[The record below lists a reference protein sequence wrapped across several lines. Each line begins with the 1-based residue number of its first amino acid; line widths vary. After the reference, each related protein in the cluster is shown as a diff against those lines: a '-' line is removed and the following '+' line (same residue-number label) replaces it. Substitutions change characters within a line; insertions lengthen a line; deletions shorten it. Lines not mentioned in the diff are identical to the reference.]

1 MRILHLSDCH
11 LPRDC
16 GPDADGVDARVVLE
30 QLLHDCR
37 HLPGLELVVV
47 SGDVADDGSLEGYR
61 DARALIGG
69 FARER
74 GVPAVFCTGNHDDR
88 ETFAAS
94 LGSGHLDP
102 SGRDAGR
109 LLPRGSGQRAAVG
122 YAADYRIVTLDS
134 LVPGQVHD
142 RIDSAQLAWL
152 RALLAVPYRAG
163 SVVVLYH
170 PPIALTGT
178 VQEQVGLR
186 DAHDLAAGLEG
197 SDARVVLCGH
207 FHLQLAGRLG
217 AVPVWVTP
225 GVVTRI
231 DLTAP
236 AWLERA
242 VRGAGASVVDLDGP
256 GAPLCHTV
264 HARDP
269 RAGEQ
274 VYLVDSAS
282 GADVPAEEPAPIIDS
297 EQLRHDDRSPEL
309 ADLAD
314 AEPLLALR
322 ETAAA
327 WLAAR
332 GVRQWEPG
340 EVTLAEVRD
349 QIEAGQWHVLRDN
362 AIPVAGLRLLWQDE
376 EVWGPQRPIAAYVHG
391 LVVAEQHRGSGL
403 GADLLQ
409 WAAAQALARRRSL
422 LRLDCGEDNEALRRY
437 YGQQGFR
444 TVGRRDFDGRWYSV
458 VLLERPLQDAGA
470 RA

>member
-30 QLLHDCR
+30 KLLHDCR
-37 HLPGLELVVV
+37 HLPGLDLVVV
-47 SGDVADDGSLEGYR
+47 SGDVADDGSPEGYR

-69 FARER
+69 FALER

-88 ETFAAS
+88 QAFAAS
-94 LGSGHLDP
+94 LGSGHLDGA
-102 SGRDAGR
+102 GRDVGQ
-109 LLPRGSGQRAAVG
+109 LLPGGSGHRAAVS
-122 YAADYRIVTLDS
+122 YAAGYRIVTLDS
-134 LVPGQVHD
+134 LVPGKVHGQ
-142 RIDSAQLAWL
+142 IDPAQLAWL
-152 RALLAVPYRAG
+152 RAVLAAPYRDG
-163 SVVVLYH
+163 SVVLLHH
-170 PPIALTGT
+170 PPIALKGT

-186 DAHDLAAGLEG
+186 NAHALAAALEG
-197 SDARVVLCGH
+197 SDARIVLCGH

-217 AVPVWVTP
+217 AV
-225 GVVTRI
+225 
-231 DLTAP
+231 
-236 AWLERA
+236 
-242 VRGAGASVVDLDGP
+242 
-256 GAPLCHTV
+256 PLCHTV

-282 GADVPAEEPAPIIDS
+282 GADVPAEEPAQAMDP
-297 EQLRHDDRSPEL
+297 EHLGHDDRSLEL

-322 ETAAA
+322 EAAAA

-340 EVTLAEVRD
+340 EVTLAEVRE
-349 QIEAGQWHVLRDN
+349 QVEAGQWHVLREN
-362 AIPVAGLRLLWQDE
+362 AMPVAGLRLLWEDE
-376 EVWGPQRPIAAYVHG
+376 EVWGPQPPVAAYVHG
-391 LVVAEQHRGSGL
+391 LMVAEQHRGAGL
-403 GADLLQ
+403 GASLLR

-422 LRLDCGEDNEALRRY
+422 LRLDCGEDNEALRSY
-437 YGQQGFR
+437 YAQQGFG
-444 TVGRRDFDGRWYSV
+444 TVGRRISDGRWYSV
-458 VLLERPLQDAGA
+458 VLLERPLQDAGP